1 MCFYS
6 ETNAQHILGFQA
18 IQYKQICGDCMTI
31 ETSRTTEAQN
41 KNFNA
46 LFTLDYKNTYLYV
59 Q

>member
-6 ETNAQHILGFQA
+6 ETNAQNILGFQA

-41 KNFNA
+41 KNCNA
-46 LFTLDYKNTYLYV
+46 LFT
-59 Q
+59 